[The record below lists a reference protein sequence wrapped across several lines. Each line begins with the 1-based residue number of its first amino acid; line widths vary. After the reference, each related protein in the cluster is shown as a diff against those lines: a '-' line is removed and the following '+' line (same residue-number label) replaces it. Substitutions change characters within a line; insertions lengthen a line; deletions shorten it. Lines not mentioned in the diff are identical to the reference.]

1 MPNDEEIRQLL
12 GDPGLSDWFKR
23 ALLSALD
30 RDPVDA
36 ANDADLLAVV
46 LDRRAQAIAAAALAS
61 LAILDARDGLHNP
74 GF

>member
-1 MPNDEEIRQLL
+1 MPKDEEIRQML

-36 ANDADLLAVV
+36 ANDAGLLSIV
-46 LDRRAQAIAAAALAS
+46 LDRRAHTIAADALAV
-61 LAILDARDGLHNP
+61 LAIRDVRGRL
-74 GF
+74 

>member
-12 GDPGLSDWFKR
+12 DDPGLSDWFKR

-36 ANDADLLAVV
+36 SHDAGLLSTV
-46 LDRRAQAIAAAALAS
+46 LDRRAQVIAAAALAS
-61 LAILDARDGLHNP
+61 LAIREARDR
-74 GF
+74 

>member
-1 MPNDEEIRQLL
+1 MPKDEEIRQLL
-12 GDPGLSDWFKR
+12 DDPSLSDWFKL

-36 ANDADLLAVV
+36 ANDAGLLSIV

-61 LAILDARDGLHNP
+61 LAIRDARDR
-74 GF
+74 